1 MSRRR
6 GRSSGSLVLAV
17 IAGALLGA
25 GAAVL
30 LTPHRGEDMRRRLRS
45 RLGHITTGAMDL
57 WGGDNADDEDGQS
70 GRVPVRTVQELGRDP
85 DQVF

>member
-1 MSRRR
+1 M
-6 GRSSGSLVLAV
+6 GRSGTRSGGSLALAV
-17 IAGALLGA
+17 LAGALLGA

-45 RLGHITTGAMDL
+45 RLGRITTGAIERWTSEAPEESDRP
-57 WGGDNADDEDGQS
+57 